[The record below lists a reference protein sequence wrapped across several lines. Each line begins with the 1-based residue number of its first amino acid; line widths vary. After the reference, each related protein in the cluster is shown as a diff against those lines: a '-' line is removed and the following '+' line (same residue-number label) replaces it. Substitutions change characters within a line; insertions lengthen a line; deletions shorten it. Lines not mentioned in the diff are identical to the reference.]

1 MTRPYSEESA
11 YAHKLIGDPN
21 HAELDRFLDTVG
33 DGSGSK
39 NMNVAANTFR
49 LKPPDGTIFLVE
61 RLLLSGWDN
70 AIASGG
76 TFIGT
81 AALTTGCK
89 FEIREKPGD
98 SPEVVIQD
106 LVDGV
111 LITNNGDLATLG
123 KLSITND
130 AAAVQCLVQCVIE
143 PGAPYRLEGKRG
155 ESLVFQSQVTIAA
168 VLGLRIKAIG
178 RIYTNDGLA

>member
-39 NMNVAANTFR
+39 EMNTVANVFR

-61 RLLLSGWDN
+61 RILISGWDN

-81 AALTTGCK
+81 SALTTGCK
-89 FEIREKPGD
+89 LEIREKPGATAE
-98 SPEVVIQD
+98 SVIQD
-106 LVDGV
+106 LTDG
-111 LITNNGDLATLG
+111 IPIKNNGELG
-123 KLSITND
+123 TMGRLLITND
-130 AAAVQCLVQCVIE
+130 AAAVQCLVQCIIE
-143 PGAPYRLEGKRG
+143 PGAPYRIEGKRG
-155 ESLVFQSQVTIAA
+155 ESLVFESQVTLAA
-168 VLGLRIKAIG
+168 ILGLRVKAIG